1 MEFRNPIY
9 TADGRIDVEVNHPLF
24 GWIPSTVSPNDDETA
39 EIYAL
44 ALVAGPAPYVAP
56 LPPPITNANIDV
68 ERDRR
73 IVAGVVVTVAGY
85 GDVALQGRDMDMR
98 NLHGLATAAQL
109 RLAAGWGAY
118 VTTFRDREN
127 VMHDLTQAQVLDLWS
142 QGAAFVSSV
151 FQSAWALKDGQSI
164 PADYTDDGYWP

>member
-1 MEFRNPIY
+1 MSFASLFYIDPDHTIIRA
-9 TADGRIDVEVNHPLF
+9 TRADESVVVIEQ
-24 GWIPSTVSPNDDETA
+24 SNDAAQWA
-39 EIYAL
+39 EAI
-44 ALVAGPAPYVAP
+44 GGTWGSIGDYVAP
-56 LPPPITNANIDV
+56 PPPPILNADIDA

-73 IVAGVVVTVAGY
+73 VVAGVVITVAGY

-109 RLAAGWGAY
+109 RLAVGAGAY

-127 VMHDLTQAQVLDLWS
+127 VMHNLTQGQVLDLWS
-142 QGAAFVSSV
+142 QGAAWVSLV

-164 PADYTDDGYWP
+164 PDDYTDDSYWP

>member
-1 MEFRNPIY
+1 MTFASLTYIDPDHTIIRAMR
-9 TADGRIDVEVNHPLF
+9 ADDSGVIIEQ
-24 GWIPSTVSPNDDETA
+24 SNDAAQWA
-39 EIYAL
+39 EAVGGTWGSI
-44 ALVAGPAPYVAP
+44 GDYVAP
-56 LPPPITNANIDV
+56 PAPPITGADIDK

-73 IVAGVVVTVAGY
+73 VVAGVVVTVAGY

-109 RLAAGWGAY
+109 RLAAGAGAY

-127 VMHDLTQAQVLDLWS
+127 EMHDLTQAQVIDLWS

>member
-1 MEFRNPIY
+1 MIANWLNAENTVGNLVDPATNHAVIIEP
-9 TADGRIDVEVNHPLF
+9 GHPL
-24 GWIPSTVSPNDDETA
+24 WDDFA
-39 EIYAL
+39 ARQDI
-44 ALVAGPAPYVAP
+44 APYVAP
-56 LPPPITNANIDV
+56 PPPQVYGADIDA

-73 IVAGVVVTVAGY
+73 VVAGVVITVPGY

-109 RLAAGWGAY
+109 RMAVGAGAY

-127 VMHDLTQAQVLDLWS
+127 VMHNLTQAQVLDLWS
-142 QGAAFVSSV
+142 QGAAWVSLV

-164 PADYTDDGYWP
+164 PNDYTDDGYWP

>member
-9 TADGRIDVEVNHPLF
+9 TADGRIDVEVNHPRF
-24 GWIPSTVSPNDDETA
+24 GWIPSTVSPDDAGTSDT
-39 EIYAL
+39 YDLAL
-44 ALVAGPAPYVAP
+44 AAGPAPYVAP
-56 LPPPITNANIDV
+56 TVVLTGADIDK

-73 IVAGVVVTVAGY
+73 VVAGVVVTVAGY

-109 RLAAGWGAY
+109 RLAVGAGAY

-127 VMHDLTQAQVLDLWS
+127 VMHNLTQAQVLDLWS
-142 QGAAFVSSV
+142 QGAAWVSLV

-164 PADYTDDGYWP
+164 PDDYTDDGYWP